1 MAVQSASTNFTL
13 AANAEPLQTE
23 IVTQEFVWNKSKTF
37 PIKWRWITTC
47 PSRLSELP
55 YGAQRAK
62 FARKVHKPPLGVN
75 VINFELNGFNVFLWV
90 PWSLSES
97 KVFKFTKYVER
108 NKMHFCP

>member
-1 MAVQSASTNFTL
+1 MGCLPLAVTTHFCLTRGSKRWLVGTDRSAT
-13 AANAEPLQTE
+13 
-23 IVTQEFVWNKSKTF
+23 
-37 PIKWRWITTC
+37 
-47 PSRLSELP
+47 
-55 YGAQRAK
+55 QRAK

>member
-1 MAVQSASTNFTL
+1 MSTGI
-13 AANAEPLQTE
+13 A
-23 IVTQEFVWNKSKTF
+23 IVNRYRPVVPGFAGDAT
-37 PIKWRWITTC
+37 
-47 PSRLSELP
+47 
-55 YGAQRAK
+55 QRAK
-62 FARKVHKPPLGVN
+62 FAQKVHKPPLGVN